1 MRVGGAVHQRLAGAD
16 AVALADREVL
26 ALGDQVLLGLAD
38 LGRDDDL
45 ALALGVLA
53 EAAPTPSISAM
64 TACSFGLRAS
74 NSSATRGR
82 PPVMSLVFVVSR
94 GILAMMSPAS
104 TRSPSVTAMFAP
116 TGRK

>member
-1 MRVGGAVHQRLAGAD
+1 MSCGFGGAVHQRLAGAD
-16 AVALADREVL
+16 AVALADATGACPSEIRYSF
-26 ALGDQVLLGLAD
+26 GSPT
-38 LGRDDDL
+38 LGRDEHL

-53 EAAPTPSISAM
+53 EADTMPSISEM

-94 GILAMMSPAS
+94 GILRDDVAGLD
-104 TRSPSVTAMFAP
+104 R
-116 TGRK
+116 GRRR